1 MIIVVWICVH
11 VYSVHGV
18 GSTCPHVRVLT
29 NLVAVCLAAI
39 YTCYEDKK
47 MYASL
52 LHVVDVKFFTHILV
66 H

>member
-1 MIIVVWICVH
+1 VCECVC
-11 VYSVHGV
+11 SVHGV

-47 MYASL
+47 MYVLES
-52 LHVVDVKFFTHILV
+52 VCFCMFTV
-66 H
+66 FKNWTPFTV